1 MNIHFDG
8 IKQKESENRYFR
20 KQLVRK
26 EPHIEYY
33 DKLYNAQ
40 LALEAAIGAVEMYQ
54 SHEQHFLGHL
64 TAAKEMLEA
73 RIENV

>member
-1 MNIHFDG
+1 MNIHDDAK
-8 IKQKESENRYFR
+8 KQRELQEERR
-20 KQLVRK
+20 RQLVKK

-40 LALEAAIGAVEMYQ
+40 LALEVAIGAVEMYQ

>member
-1 MNIHFDG
+1 MNIHEDAK
-8 IKQKESENRYFR
+8 KQRELQEERR
-20 KQLVRK
+20 KQLVKK

>member
-1 MNIHFDG
+1 MNIHEDAK
-8 IKQKESENRYFR
+8 KQRELQEERR
-20 KQLVRK
+20 RQLVKK

>member
-1 MNIHFDG
+1 MNIHEDAK
-8 IKQKESENRYFR
+8 KQRELQEERR
-20 KQLVRK
+20 RQLVKK

-73 RIENV
+73 RLDE

>member
-1 MNIHFDG
+1 MNIHNDAA
-8 IKQKESENRYFR
+8 KQRELQEERR
-20 KQLVRK
+20 RQLVKK

-40 LALEAAIGAVEMYQ
+40 LAVEAAIGAVEMYQ

-64 TAAKEMLEA
+64 TAVKEMLEA
-73 RIENV
+73 RIENA

>member
-1 MNIHFDG
+1 MNIHEDAK
-8 IKQKESENRYFR
+8 KQRELQEERR
-20 KQLVRK
+20 RQLVKK

-73 RIENV
+73 RIK

>member
-1 MNIHFDG
+1 MNIHDDAK
-8 IKQKESENRYFR
+8 KQRELQEERR
-20 KQLVRK
+20 KQLVKK

>member
-1 MNIHFDG
+1 MNIHDDAK
-8 IKQKESENRYFR
+8 KQRELQEERR
-20 KQLVRK
+20 KQLAKK

-40 LALEAAIGAVEMYQ
+40 LALEVAIGAVEMYQ